1 MYLATAIII
10 VLQRMLTK
18 AQNKYIRSLS
28 QQKFRYENKVF
39 IVEGEKMTKEWLSS
53 KAVIYTIAATEQWAK
68 ANETTIAQHPEA
80 ELCIVKPTEMEGLT
94 ALNTP
99 SEALLVVAM
108 PAVKPPPVGEYWY
121 LLLDRIQDPGN
132 MGTIIRIADWFGI
145 GHVVCSPGCVDV
157 YNPKVVQSAMGG
169 HLRVQIW
176 EADLADFIMQLS
188 VPVYAATLVGNNL
201 YTMPRAVAGALII
214 GNESKGIAQ
223 NIVSLAT
230 QQVTIPAYGGAES
243 LNAGV
248 ATGILCAYLVAG

>member
-1 MYLATAIII
+1 MYPATAIII
-10 VLQRMLTK
+10 VLQCMLTK
-18 AQNKYIRSLS
+18 AQNKYIRSLT

-39 IVEGEKMTKEWLSS
+39 IVEGEKMAKEWLASN
-53 KAVIYTIAATEQWAK
+53 AHIEYVVVTEPWAS
-68 ANETTIAQHPEA
+68 AN
-80 ELCIVKPTEMEGLT
+80 T
-94 ALNTP
+94 ALLKKQGNAKVCVATDIEMAQITTLSTP
-99 SEALLVVAM
+99 GEVLLVVAM
-108 PAVKPPPVGEYWY
+108 PGATPPPVTQSWY

-145 GHVVCSPGCVDV
+145 SHLVCSPGCVDV

-169 HLRVQIW
+169 HLRVNIY
-176 EADLADFIMQLS
+176 EEDLPDFIARLT
-188 VPVYAATLVGNNL
+188 VPVFAATLDGANL
-201 YTMPRAVAGALII
+201 YSVPRLGAGALII

-230 QQVTIPAYGGAES
+230 QKVTIPAFGGAES